1 MTTTEDPIVRAREL
15 RKVRQLFKINR
26 GAGILFPSFIKST
39 PCTTRTNSFLE
50 KTPHGV
56 VRRYVRFTIV
66 E

>member
-1 MTTTEDPIVRAREL
+1 MTATEDPMARAREL
-15 RKVRQLFKINR
+15 RFIRRVFKVNQ
-26 GAGILFPSFIKST
+26 GASIQFPSFIEST